1 MLIISFQAVGSNC
14 MSLRQNSDS
23 DKFWEKRSILRTND
37 ELSDIFDF
45 NHPIDGYLSG
55 AMNTQPDS
63 GSLTTTPFP
72 RITIFDDH
80 RDETLKSHISLA
92 LPVLNNIIELY
103 VSILFIYYQS
113 FIKFNV
119 N

>member
-14 MSLRQNSDS
+14 MSSGQDDYSI
-23 DKFWEKRSILRTND
+23 KFWRKRSILQ
-37 ELSDIFDF
+37 SDIFDF
-45 NHPIDGYLSG
+45 NQPAGGDLSEDID
-55 AMNTQPDS
+55 AQPDS

-92 LPVLNNIIELY
+92 LSVLNNIIELY
-103 VSILFIYYQS
+103 VSILFIYYQ
-113 FIKFNV
+113 
-119 N
+119 